1 MSLNASPNAKLI
13 EIFRAA
19 LELPP
24 DVDVTNLQQ
33 IDAPSWDSLAHIS
46 LVSAIESEFGTTID
60 ASDALRITSF
70 AAAQRIVDE
79 RGLY

>member
-1 MSLNASPNAKLI
+1 MSMSATANGKLI
-13 EIFRAA
+13 EIFRLV

-24 DVDVTNLQQ
+24 NTDVTSLEQ

-46 LVSAIESEFGTTID
+46 LVSAMESEFGTTID
-60 ASDALRITSF
+60 ASDALNITSF

-79 RGLY
+79 RGL